1 MSEVGKPAARTALI
15 VITYNSRKFFARLAA
30 SIAVQT
36 DQNFQLVVWD
46 NGSRKTE
53 RPLAADFLD
62 GAVIVQ
68 CEENIGF
75 ASANNRAA
83 ELVES
88 EFIVLLN
95 PDAFPEADWL
105 ATLVETANHWPD
117 TGGVGSTQIMDEDP
131 TRYDGLGDC
140 YYAAGIA
147 WRGGYGWPRRSLV
160 NDGTEAFSACA
171 AAALY
176 RRMAWDA
183 VGGFDE
189 RFFAYCEDVDL
200 GFRLRLAGW
209 RIRQA
214 ARAVVR
220 HVGGGTSGKQSD
232 FAIFYGTR
240 NRLWT
245 FAKCMPTGLAWLLLP
260 AHVAMT
266 FAFLGISPFRGTGP
280 ATWRG
285 VGAAIVGIM
294 PVLHARR
301 NVQRSRKASTATM
314 AWAFTWNPIRLVR
327 RQPSCWNKSA

>member
-140 YYAAGIA
+140 YYAVGIA

-189 RFFAYCEDVDL
+189 RFFAYCEDVDS
-200 GFRLRLAGW
+200 RLSTPA
-209 RIRQA
+209 
-214 ARAVVR
+214 
-220 HVGGGTSGKQSD
+220 
-232 FAIFYGTR
+232 
-240 NRLWT
+240 
-245 FAKCMPTGLAWLLLP
+245 CGLAYSAGSSRRCSPCGRRHKRKTVRLCNLLRH
-260 AHVAMT
+260 AQSAMDICEMHADRTSMVVVAGPCSNDLRVSRNI
-266 FAFLGISPFRGTGP
+266 AIS
-280 ATWRG
+280 
-285 VGAAIVGIM
+285 
-294 PVLHARR
+294 R
-301 NVQRSRKASTATM
+301 NWTCDMARSRCRDCRDYAGAPCPT
-314 AWAFTWNPIRLVR
+314 
-327 RQPSCWNKSA
+327 